1 MGTRL
6 YRANDLDHYVAYDSE
21 LLEQHAHEITTTLLL
36 PRMAKQATQALQTV
50 KTPMFLFQR
59 IRVGR
64 RCSCFDIAASPT
76 SQCRVCWGTGVV
88 GGFNKWG
95 TNLWVMDTTH
105 PNVRS
110 CNVIPDYTEQTTPRR
125 FGLVAGTSRGYV
137 EARFYPET
145 NIGKI
150 DATLTLAEIPPG
162 GDIQAFIRAPGDTSW
177 IDFTNAAMEQRLT
190 NKWIDV
196 RFTLERPAPSAP
208 SPMLAALYFR
218 YRRQQDCTL
227 LVDVPRNENSIML
240 GELGVVDDWRTKKM
254 FVDNKLRTL
263 TTEDFFAELAAP
275 DRWKVISVNEYAPEK
290 LLIFW
295 DLDARVI
302 HQYEAVNQIP
312 LGT

>member
-1 MGTRL
+1 
-6 YRANDLDHYVAYDSE
+6 
-21 LLEQHAHEITTTLLL
+21 
-36 PRMAKQATQALQTV
+36 
-50 KTPMFLFQR
+50 
-59 IRVGR
+59 
-64 RCSCFDIAASPT
+64 
-76 SQCRVCWGTGVV
+76 
-88 GGFNKWG
+88 
-95 TNLWVMDTTH
+95 
-105 PNVRS
+105 
-110 CNVIPDYTEQTTPRR
+110 
-125 FGLVAGTSRGYV
+125 
-137 EARFYPET
+137 
-145 NIGKI
+145 
-150 DATLTLAEIPPG
+150 
-162 GDIQAFIRAPGDTSW
+162 
-177 IDFTNAAMEQRLT
+177 
-190 NKWIDV
+190 
-196 RFTLERPAPSAP
+196 
-208 SPMLAALYFR
+208 MLAALYFR